1 MHFDDLE
8 YISKRRG
15 DIVQFDFKN
24 VEENFDAHKARIL
37 VVGAGGAGN
46 NTINA
51 LTGKGINGATTIAIN
66 TDAKHLSSIKANQKI
81 LIGKSLTK
89 GLGAGGYPEVG
100 KKAAEESRED
110 LKKLLQDVDLVFLT
124 CGLGG
129 GTGTGSA
136 PVVARLAK
144 EMNAICVATVTL
156 PFKLEGARMIKA
168 EDGLQALREACDT
181 VIVIENQRLLEVA
194 GNMPLKQAFAVADD
208 LVATMIKGIT
218 ETISEPSLVNLD
230 YADVRAIMKSG
241 GVAAIG
247 VGESESN
254 DRAEEAVLK
263 ALNHPLIDVDYAGA
277 TGALIQVIG
286 GEDIKLEEVSIIG
299 EKVHDFLDKDA
310 QIIWGAR
317 INPEYDHKL
326 QVITIITGVKSP
338 FILGPV
344 GKDYTSKSSVSRE
357 LGIEVIK

>member
-1 MHFDDLE
+1 
-8 YISKRRG
+8 
-15 DIVQFDFKN
+15 
-24 VEENFDAHKARIL
+24 
-37 VVGAGGAGN
+37 
-46 NTINA
+46 
-51 LTGKGINGATTIAIN
+51 
-66 TDAKHLSSIKANQKI
+66 
-81 LIGKSLTK
+81 
-89 GLGAGGYPEVG
+89 
-100 KKAAEESRED
+100 
-110 LKKLLQDVDLVFLT
+110 
-124 CGLGG
+124 
-129 GTGTGSA
+129 
-136 PVVARLAK
+136 
-144 EMNAICVATVTL
+144 MNAICVATVTL
-156 PFKLEGARMIKA
+156 PFKLEGARMLKA
-168 EDGLQALREACDT
+168 EEGLERLREVCDT

-194 GNMPLKQAFAVADD
+194 GNRPLKEAFAVADE

-230 YADVRAIMKSG
+230 YADVRAIMKTG

-247 VGESESN
+247 VGDSDSQE
-254 DRAEEAVLK
+254 RAEEAVLK

-286 GEDIKLEEVSIIG
+286 GEDIKLEEISKIG

-317 INPEYDHKL
+317 VIPELENKI

-344 GKDYTSKSSVSRE
+344 AKEEIARSQMSKE